1 MDLEH
6 DVSSGS
12 VPGMEFNAAPT
23 LRLELTDDDELLG
36 VEYDLPHV
44 EEHLDEQADAF
55 RERYD
60 EEILAALIAPSF

>member
-12 VPGMEFNAAPT
+12 VPCMEFNAAPT
-23 LRLELTDDDELLG
+23 LRLELNDDELLG

>member
-1 MDLEH
+1 
-6 DVSSGS
+6 
-12 VPGMEFNAAPT
+12 MEPNAAPT
-23 LRLELTDDDELLG
+23 LRLELAEDELLG
-36 VEYDLPHV
+36 VEYDLPRV